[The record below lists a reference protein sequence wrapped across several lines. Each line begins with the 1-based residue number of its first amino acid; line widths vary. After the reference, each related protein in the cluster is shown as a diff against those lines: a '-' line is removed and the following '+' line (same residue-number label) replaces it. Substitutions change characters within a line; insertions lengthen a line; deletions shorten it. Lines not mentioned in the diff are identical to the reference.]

1 MRNSSDRMPS
11 SRHRAIPAVFAFFAV
26 AITGAATLL
35 AAARPRASA
44 SAAPQSGVQ
53 RRFIEIVADHDSQFR
68 IPGQSSP
75 SITVSPGEPLRLHIT
90 AIKAK
95 NRNRDGAIHGFT
107 LLRAKD
113 HLPVPGWDLELH
125 PGTRDYDL
133 DAPLEP
139 GEYEIVCTVIC
150 SANHENMSMKFVVLP
165 GRE

>member
-1 MRNSSDRMPS
+1 MKNFQQCKASLV
-11 SRHRAIPAVFAFFAV
+11 RAAFLAGFAAL
-26 AITGAATLL
+26 ALSASPATLVL
-35 AAARPRASA
+35 SA
-44 SAAPQSGVQ
+44 SVSAAVPAPQSAVQ
-53 RRFIEIVADHDSQFR
+53 RRYIEIIADHDSQFR
-68 IPGQSSP
+68 IPGQSNP
-75 SITVSPGEPLRLHIT
+75 TITVAPGEPLRLHIT

-113 HLPVPGWDLELH
+113 RTPVPGWDLELH

-150 SANHENMSMKFVVLP
+150 SSNHEQMSMRFIVLP
-165 GRE
+165 GQE

>member
-1 MRNSSDRMPS
+1 MRNSSHRTSSS
-11 SRHRAIPAVFAFFAV
+11 SRRAIPGVLASIAL
-26 AITGAATLL
+26 AISSSATVL
-35 AAARPRASA
+35 AARPRISA
-44 SAAPQSGVQ
+44 NSPSPQSGIQ
-53 RRFIEIVADHDSQFR
+53 RRYIEIIADHDSQFR

-75 SITVSPGEPLRLHIT
+75 AITVSPGEPLRLHIT

-113 HLPVPGWDLELH
+113 HMPVPGWDLELH

-133 DAPLEP
+133 EAPLEP

-150 SANHENMSMKFVVLP
+150 SANHENMSMKFIVLP

>member
-1 MRNSSDRMPS
+1 MRNSSHRTS
-11 SRHRAIPAVFAFFAV
+11 GSRRRAIPAVLASFALAIFGSAAV
-26 AITGAATLL
+26 L
-35 AAARPRASA
+35 AARPRASA
-44 SAAPQSGVQ
+44 SAAPQSGIQ
-53 RRFIEIVADHDSQFR
+53 RRFIEIIADHDSQFR
-68 IPGQSSP
+68 IPGQSAP

-107 LLRAKD
+107 LLRARD
-113 HLPVPGWDLELH
+113 RMPVPGWDLELH